1 MCHRDRMQVCI
12 RVFVCA
18 VRSCVEESIM
28 TVALNTLH
36 DLTGH
41 GSSGIIPLAMVLI
54 AFGSILVIFKNL
66 TRAQD
71 SQTYFTVCTFFL
83 HVRNM

>member
-28 TVALNTLH
+28 TVAHNTLH
-36 DLTGH
+36 DLAGH
-41 GSSGIIPLAMVLI
+41 GSRGMIPLAMILI
-54 AFGSILVIFKNL
+54 GPGHDLS
-66 TRAQD
+66 
-71 SQTYFTVCTFFL
+71 
-83 HVRNM
+83 